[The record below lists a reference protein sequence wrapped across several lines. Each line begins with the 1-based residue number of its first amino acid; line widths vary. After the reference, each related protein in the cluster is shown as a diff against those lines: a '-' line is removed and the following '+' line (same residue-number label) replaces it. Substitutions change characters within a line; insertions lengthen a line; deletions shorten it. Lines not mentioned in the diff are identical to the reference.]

1 MKLFDVNVLVYAHRR
16 DQPDDDFYRDC
27 LEDHING
34 TDAFALSVLVAAGFV
49 RIVTQSRFPGGPTPL
64 AQALAT
70 IDSLA
75 GLDHCHWVG
84 PGRRHWELVAGLCR
98 QCGSQGK
105 LVADAAHAAVAIE
118 HSCRWVTRDSDFQV
132 FAAHGLQLEVLEP

>member
-1 MKLFDVNVLVYAHRR
+1 MKLFDVNVLIYAHRR
-16 DQPDDDFYRDC
+16 DQPDHDFYRDYM
-27 LEDHING
+27 EDHINR

-49 RIVTQSRFPGGPTPL
+49 RIVTQSGFPGGPTPL

-75 GLDHCHWVG
+75 ALDHCHWIS
-84 PGRRHWELVAGLCR
+84 PGRRHWELVSGLCR

-105 LVADAAHAAVAIE
+105 HVADAAHAALAIE
-118 HSCRWVTRDSDFQV
+118 HSCQWVTRDSDFHD